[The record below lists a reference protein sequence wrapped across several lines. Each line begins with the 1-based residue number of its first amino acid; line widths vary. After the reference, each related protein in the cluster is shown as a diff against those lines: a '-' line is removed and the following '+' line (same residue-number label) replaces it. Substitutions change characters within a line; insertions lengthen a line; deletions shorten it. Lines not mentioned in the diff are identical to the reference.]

1 MCLAIPVRIAELG
14 EKETAIAEI
23 DGVRKEISLALV
35 EDIRVGDYV
44 LMHVGYAISRLD
56 ENEARRTLALFE
68 ELGRLE
74 TREER

>member
-1 MCLAIPVRIAELG
+1 VRIAELG

-35 EDIRVGDYV
+35 EDVRVGDYV

>member
-1 MCLAIPVRIAELG
+1 VRIAELG